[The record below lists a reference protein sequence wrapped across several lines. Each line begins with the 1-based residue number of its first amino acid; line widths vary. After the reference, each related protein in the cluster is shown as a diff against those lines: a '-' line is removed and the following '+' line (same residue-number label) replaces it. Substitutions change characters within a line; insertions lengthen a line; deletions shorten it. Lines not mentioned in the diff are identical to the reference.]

1 MRNLAAIS
9 IGLIVNNE
17 SEETIQGLQSSP
29 TTFRRL
35 GTLISSNKWS
45 ICAFKKSAPIE
56 AKNRFEVF
64 TSRHLNLV
72 LPNKCSSGFDPTRL
86 RHIEH
91 DESRNIT
98 IRLDR
103 VLSAW
108 HS

>member
-1 MRNLAAIS
+1 VIS
-9 IGLIVNNE
+9 VGLIVNNE
-17 SEETIQGLQSSP
+17 SEEAVQGSQSSP

-45 ICAFKKSAPIE
+45 VCVFKKYAPIE

-72 LPNKCSSGFDPTRL
+72 LPNKCSSGLDPTRL
-86 RHIEH
+86 KQTGH

-98 IRLDR
+98 IRLK
-103 VLSAW
+103 SA
-108 HS
+108 